1 LIVGGSLR
9 SRSVS
14 TVNTASTAPAAP
26 KQCPVAPFVDDT
38 ATLRAFSS
46 PSASL
51 ITRVSD
57 ASPIG
62 VDVAC
67 ALM

>member
-1 LIVGGSLR
+1 MPSWTA
-9 SRSVS
+9 SV
-14 TVNTASTAPAAP
+14 VNIASTAPARAEA
-26 KQCPVAPFVDDT
+26 VAGRALRARRP
-38 ATLRAFSS
+38 AIRRAFSS

-51 ITRVSD
+51 ITRVSLE
-57 ASPIG
+57 SPIG